1 MLEPNRIGNVAM
13 SEDDP
18 RAIKPPQKSPV
29 ARTARNMIEA
39 LAEAIPFVGVA
50 TAAGRA
56 AFPPADEKDRDRW
69 AGEVT
74 WRVNEHDR
82 ALRNEVTITGT
93 TAALAAW
100 MARTSPDGLH
110 EPHVD
115 LEEVAAA
122 LGAEHTASAIE
133 EAAEEL
139 EGFGLLSVSRYIGG
153 AIIKPKWQLFVA
165 LDPHVK
171 GWNVEADA
179 RALAALALDIGES
192 FPAADLEQR
201 SGFERRRFNPAFSK
215 LLIMFEP
222 GLVSQELQPD
232 YPANYAYVTGGT
244 RARLRRFIAN
254 R

>member
-1 MLEPNRIGNVAM
+1 M

-18 RAIKPPQKSPV
+18 RVIKPPQKSPV
-29 ARTARNMIEA
+29 GTAGRSIV
-39 LAEAIPFVGVA
+39 EAIVEEVPGGSIA
-50 TAAGRA
+50 TAIGRT
-56 AFPPADEKDRDRW
+56 AFPPAEEKDRDRW

-74 WRVNEHDR
+74 GRVNEHDR

-100 MARTSPDGLH
+100 MASTSPDGLH

-133 EAAEEL
+133 AAAEEL
-139 EGFGLLSVSRYIGG
+139 EGFGLLSLSAYIGG
-153 AIIKPKWQLFVA
+153 AIIKPTWRLFAA

-179 RALAALALDIGES
+179 RALAVLALDVGES
-192 FPAADLEQR
+192 FATADLEQR
-201 SGFERRRFNPAFSK
+201 SGFERRRFNPALSK
-215 LLIMFEP
+215 LLTMFDP
-222 GLVSQELQPD
+222 NLVSGELQPD
-232 YPANYAYVTGGT
+232 YPAAYAYLSGGA
-244 RARLRRFIAN
+244 RARLRRFIGAG
-254 R
+254 

>member
-1 MLEPNRIGNVAM
+1 MAD
-13 SEDDP
+13 DDP
-18 RAIKPPQKSPV
+18 RAIKPPEKRPV
-29 ARTARNMIEA
+29 STAARDIIEA
-39 LAEAIPFVGVA
+39 AAEAIPFAGIV
-50 TAAGRA
+50 TAAGRN
-56 AFPPADEKDRDRW
+56 AFPPAEEKDRERW
-69 AGEVT
+69 AGEIT
-74 WRVNEHDR
+74 GRVNEHDK

-100 MARTSPDGLH
+100 MANTSLDGLH

-139 EGFGLLSVSRYIGG
+139 EGFGLVELNRYMGG
-153 AIIKPKWQLFVA
+153 AIVRPRWLLFAA

-171 GWNVEADA
+171 GWDVDADA
-179 RALAALALDIGES
+179 RALAALALEIGES
-192 FPAADLEQR
+192 VSAAEMEQR

-215 LLIMFEP
+215 LLTMFDP

-232 YPANYAYVTGGT
+232 YPANYAYANGGT
-244 RARLRRFIAN
+244 RARLRRFLKDE
-254 R
+254 

>member
-1 MLEPNRIGNVAM
+1 M
-13 SEDDP
+13 SADDP

-29 ARTARNMIEA
+29 ATTARNMIEA
-39 LAEAIPFVGVA
+39 AAEAIPFAGVA

-56 AFPPADEKDRDRW
+56 AFPPAEEKDRDRW

-74 WRVNEHDR
+74 GRVNEHDR

-100 MARTSPDGLH
+100 MASTSPDGLH

-122 LGAEHTASAIE
+122 LGAEHAASAIE

-139 EGFGLLSVSRYIGG
+139 EGFGLLSLSAYIGG
-153 AIIKPKWQLFVA
+153 AIIKPTWRLFAA

-179 RALAALALDIGES
+179 RALAVLALDMGES
-192 FPAADLEQR
+192 FAAADLEQR
-201 SGFERRRFNPAFSK
+201 SVFERRRFNPALSK
-215 LLIMFEP
+215 LLTMFDP
-222 GLVSQELQPD
+222 NLVSGEIQPD
-232 YPANYAYVTGGT
+232 YPAAYAYLSGGT
-244 RARLRRFIAN
+244 RARLRRFIAAE
-254 R
+254 